1 MLCKTS
7 FCVVRFLILE
17 SPRLK
22 ISLENEKGHRTCSRK
37 EQNYADIP
45 LKYNRLTC
53 LRYVVV
59 SELEVNLR
67 GVEVRVS

>member
-1 MLCKTS
+1 MK
-7 FCVVRFLILE
+7 
-17 SPRLK
+17 
-22 ISLENEKGHRTCSRK
+22 KGSTTCSRK

-53 LRYVVV
+53 LRFVVV

-67 GVEVRVS
+67 GVEVGVS

>member
-1 MLCKTS
+1 MK
-7 FCVVRFLILE
+7 
-17 SPRLK
+17 
-22 ISLENEKGHRTCSRK
+22 KGSTTCSRK